1 MTISVAAST
10 PQPQPRTGARL
21 GLNWLFGPPA
31 LLFVAFLGVPVGALV
46 WRAATGGELI
56 DNITSSLVLEAL
68 QLSAITSTVTLAVS
82 VLVGTP
88 LAYLLARRDFFGKTF
103 VDLLLDL
110 PIVLPPTVA
119 GVALLVALGRRGVIG
134 EGLDAGGIEVAFTTS
149 AVVMAQLFVSAPFY
163 IRTVKAGFESVEPV
177 YEGVASTLGASPLR
191 TFLRVTLPL
200 AWPSL
205 VAGAIL
211 CWARALSELGAT
223 LIFAG
228 NLQGET
234 QTMPLAIISAFE
246 AGRSI
251 EVPIAISVILV
262 AAAAVLLLLLR
273 VLARGAAMRV

>member
-1 MTISVAAST
+1 VISSATAIRKNRKPS
-10 PQPQPRTGARL
+10 PL
-21 GLNWLFGPPA
+21 GLGWLFGAPA
-31 LLFVAFLGVPVGALV
+31 LLFVAFLGVPVAALA
-46 WRAATGGELI
+46 WRGIASGELGK
-56 DNITSSLVLEAL
+56 NITSSLVLDSL
-68 QLSAITSTVTLAVS
+68 RLSAITSTVTLAVA
-82 VLVGTP
+82 VMVGTP
-88 LAYLLARRDFFGKTF
+88 LAYLLARRDFPGKIF

-134 EGLDAGGIEVAFTTS
+134 ERLDAAGIDIVFTTT
-149 AVVMAQLFVSAPFY
+149 AVVLAQLFVSAPFY
-163 IRTVKAGFESVEPV
+163 IRTAKAGFESVEPA

-191 TFLRVTLPL
+191 TFVRVTLPL

-228 NLQGET
+228 NLQGRT

-246 AGRSI
+246 SGKSI
-251 EVPIAISVILV
+251 DVPIALSLILV

-273 VLARGAAMRV
+273 LLAREAPVRV